1 MKNNTKEW
9 IQYSS
14 AVMMLVSGI
23 VLAFLCFFLN
33 HYDITDGVLLYVAQ
47 CISLFCIVVGAGMY
61 VYRNVTDAKEELKT
75 DVKDHLK
82 DYISQLLNI
91 PIPDVD
97 NQSKHKN
104 EGKEQRK

>member
-1 MKNNTKEW
+1 M
-9 IQYSS
+9 
-14 AVMMLVSGI
+14 GF
-23 VLAFLCFFLN
+23 LAGKTAI
-33 HYDITDGVLLYVAQ
+33 IT
-47 CISLFCIVVGAGMY
+47 GAGY
-61 VYRNVTDAKEELKT
+61 AKLSNGRCGSIGYGIATAYAKEGANLVITGRNVKKLTDAKEELKT